1 MKKIEFIKSAAPS
14 ITNKEINL
22 VNKAVSFG
30 WGKNMNLYIDKFSK
44 KFSKFVR
51 QKYFLP
57 TSHCTDAI
65 HLALLSIGIKKN
77 DEVIVPDL
85 TWVASA
91 APIVHVGA
99 VPIFADIDLKNYC
112 ISLSSI
118 KQKITKKTKA
128 IIVVDLLG
136 SMPEWKEI
144 KKFCRKKKIIIIEDA
159 AEGLGAYYDN
169 KPAGSFGDISVFS
182 FNATKLIM
190 AGQGGALCTNNFK
203 FYEKA
208 VSLSQHGIDKSKT
221 GKYYWSNEI
230 GFNYRWSNIQAAL
243 GLAQFD
249 RIKSLLRYKTKIH
262 NLYYKHINQIE
273 EISFLKNNKKIKNSF
288 WINPITFSSKVK
300 HSKEY
305 ICDYFLKNKIDMRPM
320 FYTLSSMPPFKK
332 FLSHSKNKITNKN
345 SKLIS
350 DRSILLPNGYDLNEA
365 SIIRIKKVLLKLLS
379 HKL

>member
-1 MKKIEFIKSAAPS
+1 
-14 ITNKEINL
+14 
-22 VNKAVSFG
+22 
-30 WGKNMNLYIDKFSK
+30 
-44 KFSKFVR
+44 
-51 QKYFLP
+51 
-57 TSHCTDAI
+57 
-65 HLALLSIGIKKN
+65 
-77 DEVIVPDL
+77 
-85 TWVASA
+85 
-91 APIVHVGA
+91 
-99 VPIFADIDLKNYC
+99 
-112 ISLSSI
+112 
-118 KQKITKKTKA
+118 
-128 IIVVDLLG
+128 
-136 SMPEWKEI
+136 MPEWKEI
-144 KKFCRKKKIIIIEDA
+144 KKFCRKKQITIIEDA

-190 AGQGGALCTNNFK
+190 AGQGGALCTNNLK

-208 VSLSQHGIDKSKT
+208 LSLSQHGIDRSKT

-262 NLYYKHINQIE
+262 NLYIKHINQIE
-273 EISFLKNNKKIKNSF
+273 EISFLKNNKKLKNSF

-300 HSKEY
+300 YSKEY
-305 ICDYFLKNKIDMRPM
+305 ICDYFFKNKIDMRPM

-332 FLSHSKNKITNKN
+332 FLNHSKNKIINKN

-350 DRSILLPNGYDLNEA
+350 DRSVLLPNGYDLNEA

-379 HKL
+379 YKS